1 MRKTESVVDHYSR
14 SNVKLHDKLMKE
26 FMVTTKQRITVTSR
40 EGNETDMTV
49 DTLCKL
55 ASSIGFIQQCQTVLQ
70 KNLYIEKHIKE
81 INTKLDRIPPEVLQS
96 MMSPK
101 VLEPIET

>member
-1 MRKTESVVDHYSR
+1 MRKTETSVEHNSR
-14 SNVKLHDKLMKE
+14 TNIVMHDLLMKE
-26 FMVTTKQRITVTSR
+26 FM
-40 EGNETDMTV
+40 
-49 DTLCKL
+49 L
-55 ASSIGFIQQCQTVLQ
+55 ASKGEKDVEMMLKISSNIAYLQQTNTTLM

-81 INTKLDRIPPEVLQS
+81 INTKLDRIPPEILQS